1 MHKNTKQVHALK
13 HSVNKVL
20 EKHKTSKDLSHRKII
35 PAHNQLRF
43 FTGKSTVN

>member
-1 MHKNTKQVHALK
+1 MPYKRI
-13 HSVNKVL
+13 VNEVL
-20 EKHKTSKDLSHRKII
+20 EKRKMSKYLSHRKII